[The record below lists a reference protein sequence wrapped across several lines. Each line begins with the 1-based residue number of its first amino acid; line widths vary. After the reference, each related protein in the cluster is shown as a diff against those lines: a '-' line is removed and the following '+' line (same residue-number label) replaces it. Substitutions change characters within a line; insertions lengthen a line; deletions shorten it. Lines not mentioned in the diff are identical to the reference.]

1 MPDFLADTFL
11 TSGPVL
17 YIQSL
22 TIWSVK
28 AGANS
33 LPPFVVIM
41 EGVRDMP
48 AKRSDIEDEFFYLLL
63 SGDICQQEQKAA
75 LTTYAKRISPRSD
88 LNRLQRPHLGKET
101 TMQQAPKKRK
111 EEQSITTRG
120 RLERQQDRPGIR

>member
-28 AGANS
+28 AGANP

-63 SGDICQQEQKAA
+63 SGDI
-75 LTTYAKRISPRSD
+75 
-88 LNRLQRPHLGKET
+88 
-101 TMQQAPKKRK
+101 
-111 EEQSITTRG
+111 
-120 RLERQQDRPGIR
+120 